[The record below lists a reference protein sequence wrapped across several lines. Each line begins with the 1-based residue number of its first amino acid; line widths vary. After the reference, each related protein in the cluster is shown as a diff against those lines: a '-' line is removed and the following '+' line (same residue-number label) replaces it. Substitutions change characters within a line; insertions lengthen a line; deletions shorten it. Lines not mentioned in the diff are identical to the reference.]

1 MPSTYQSVYIKIL
14 MLVYIYIHIHTHI
27 SMCIYI
33 IYIKYIVYIHCN
45 CLKRKSS
52 NMSSLSIKSPK
63 KQVRPKQRL
72 TVHRRKGSI
81 QLTLACLIGTT
92 VVSLMVRHHL
102 FWKISVFHGFSIKG
116 KAAKFANTSKESHET
131 SKALSKLGI
140 TAILFQPS
148 GSTNQMKRTRHSHT
162 CQGHFTKRSVAAIG
176 AAADIMT
183 CVLYIQA
190 K

>member
-1 MPSTYQSVYIKIL
+1 MSKKEIIKHVQSFYQVPKETSQAQAAPD
-14 MLVYIYIHIHTHI
+14 
-27 SMCIYI
+27 CA
-33 IYIKYIVYIHCN
+33 
-45 CLKRKSS
+45 
-52 NMSSLSIKSPK
+52 PK
-63 KQVRPKQRL
+63 KRFDPIDL
-72 TVHRRKGSI
+72 GMSHWDHS
-81 QLTLACLIGTT
+81 
-92 VVSLMVRHHL
+92 
-102 FWKISVFHGFSIKG
+102 WKISVFHGFSIKG

>member
-1 MPSTYQSVYIKIL
+1 LSKKEIIKHVQSFYQVPKETSQAQAAPD
-14 MLVYIYIHIHTHI
+14 
-27 SMCIYI
+27 CA
-33 IYIKYIVYIHCN
+33 
-45 CLKRKSS
+45 
-52 NMSSLSIKSPK
+52 PK
-63 KQVRPKQRL
+63 KRFDPIDLGMSHWDHSCISHGKTSSFL
-72 TVHRRKGSI
+72 EN
-81 QLTLACLIGTT
+81 IGF
-92 VVSLMVRHHL
+92 S
-102 FWKISVFHGFSIKG
+102 WFSIKG